1 MRIVIDVGNTRIKWA
16 EVEDER
22 LANVGSAVHRGE
34 RERERALASL
44 AAALPPSLERAI
56 VANVAGDAIARDLTE
71 LLRTRARIA
80 PELVAVRAE
89 QFGVRC
95 AYADPSR
102 LGVDRWIAVLAAH
115 HLAPG
120 AACVIDAGT
129 AVTFDAVDA
138 RGQHLGGLIL
148 PGPRLLAAALDRNTS
163 DIGATEAPGARP
175 RGLDVLGKST
185 DAAVG
190 NGAMLA
196 LTGALERA
204 VAAVEGALEERPT
217 LYLTG
222 GDAQRLHG
230 WLESRVD
237 VRRDLVLE
245 GLALFAGA
253 APGPGSRP
261 KHTHA

>member
-1 MRIVIDVGNTRIKWA
+1 MQVLVDIGNTRIKWA
-16 EVEDER
+16 EVEDGR
-22 LANVGSAVHRGE
+22 LSNVGNAVHRDLRG
-34 RERERALASL
+34 RAFDSFVVAV
-44 AAALPPSLERAI
+44 AKRVTRVI
-56 VANVAGDAIARDLTE
+56 VANVAGDEIGREFSERARDCF
-71 LLRTRARIA
+71 RIS
-80 PELVAVRAE
+80 PEFVIVRAE

-148 PGPRLLAAALDRNTS
+148 PGTRLLASSLDRNTS
-163 DIGATEAPGARP
+163 AIGATDSPGARP
-175 RGLDVLGKST
+175 TGLNLLGKTT

-204 VAAVEGALEERPT
+204 IAAVEGSLGERPKV
-217 LYLTG
+217 YLTG
-222 GDAQRLHG
+222 GDADALRG
-230 WLESRVD
+230 WLESEVD
-237 VRRDLVLE
+237 LRRDLVLE
-245 GLALFAGA
+245 GLALFSDAPPGA
-253 APGPGSRP
+253 HLQP
-261 KHTHA
+261 KATHA